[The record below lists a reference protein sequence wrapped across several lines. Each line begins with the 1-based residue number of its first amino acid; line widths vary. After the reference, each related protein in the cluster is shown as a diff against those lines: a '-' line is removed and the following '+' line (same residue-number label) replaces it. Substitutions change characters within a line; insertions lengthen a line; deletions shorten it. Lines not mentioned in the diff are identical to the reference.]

1 MGALEMNLWA
11 TSTFQKRPHE
21 EQPTEQPTQEPTER
35 EATRRGQRPE
45 RERQEQEG
53 APVAAVVMWFFLSL
67 VFIHLK
73 GLENGK

>member
-21 EQPTEQPTQEPTER
+21 EQPTEEPVPEQTGR
-35 EATRRGQRPE
+35 DATRRGQRPE

-53 APVAAVVMWFFLSL
+53 APVAAFVMWFFC
-67 VFIHLK
+67 H
-73 GLENGK
+73 